1 MVNNEIQVDNGK
13 EIAMKFDFENI
24 ILSTIKGFKKIKSD
38 IESLSERKKGKFY
51 KNYKINLNEKIIAY
65 CKVSPLGMSF
75 WGCIFTDK
83 AFYCNFAEKLYINYQ
98 SVTKALRASENEH

>member
-38 IESLSERKKGKFY
+38 IESLGERKKEKFY
-51 KNYKINLNEKIIAY
+51 KNYKINLNERIIAY
-65 CKVSPLGMSF
+65 CTGV
-75 WGCIFTDK
+75 
-83 AFYCNFAEKLYINYQ
+83 
-98 SVTKALRASENEH
+98 V